1 MIKKIK
7 KPLSLLL
14 ALFMCIGVLSGIPLV
29 VNAAESGQV
38 YYVAIPRGNDPLQDG
53 WGHPEMPLM
62 NGWHALEERLYETK
76 SMDGFSGNTAYCIEV
91 GINLHHGDILSV
103 KGEDFWDRYPSE
115 LNSTISPVVIKS
127 YIGRIMQY
135 GWTGRNDPNWSTND
149 PTDVEEMAEILAIQ
163 DRKSVV

>member
-1 MIKKIK
+1 MFKKIK

-14 ALFMCIGVLSGIPLV
+14 AFFMCIGVLSGIPLV

-103 KGEDFWDRYPSE
+103 KGRRFLGQIPF
-115 LNSTISPVVIKS
+115 
-127 YIGRIMQY
+127 
-135 GWTGRNDPNWSTND
+135 
-149 PTDVEEMAEILAIQ
+149 
-163 DRKSVV
+163 